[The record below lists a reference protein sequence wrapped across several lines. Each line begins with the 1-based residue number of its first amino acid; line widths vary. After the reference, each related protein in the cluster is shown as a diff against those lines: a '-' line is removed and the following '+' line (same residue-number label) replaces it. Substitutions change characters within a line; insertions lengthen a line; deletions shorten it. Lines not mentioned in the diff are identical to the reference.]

1 MAGIVLI
8 ISQQNTMDKVTQNIK
23 SSETLAHQNTTQ
35 SRTENK
41 QRKGIYNT
49 LEKRSTGVNIQTLV
63 MVWH

>member
-1 MAGIVLI
+1 
-8 ISQQNTMDKVTQNIK
+8 MDKVTQNIK